1 MPKMLNIIKPCYSMK
16 QQSAEAVDITMYG
29 EIVQTRPRDWWSDEP
44 IEGDFIV
51 QDEFLSDLDEA
62 VKTGAKKFRLKLNS
76 VGGDSLVSITIHN
89 RIRELVKDGLE
100 FTARVDG
107 AAMSGASMIMC
118 ACDTVE
124 VNPSSLIM
132 IHKCWSALW
141 GAYNADELREMA
153 TQFDAYDKAAAAIY
167 NRKTKLSETV
177 LLHMMGDTTFLT
189 GREAVEKGF
198 ADVILDDAE
207 QVQIAASADRS
218 AIFVSGRKFQLM
230 GAKAPESIPTITAA
244 EAEVINTK
252 KSGSDTDTEGGN
264 SMAKNLAELRAENP
278 DLAAAVEN
286 ELRAAFQA
294 EQPESNADEAVAN
307 ERVRMQ
313 EIDEIAGQLAPE
325 LVHEAKYDKPCSAQE
340 LAFRAMKQQAKT
352 GNAFLNAL
360 NEDFKNSGAEKVSS
374 APAKEEPKLTP
385 KTHDELMAEARA
397 LVASI
402 DKKED

>member
-16 QQSAEAVDITMYG
+16 QQSAETVDITMYG
-29 EIVQTRPRDWWSDEP
+29 DIVKTRPVDWWSGEP
-44 IEGDFIV
+44 VEGDFII
-51 QDEFLSDLDEA
+51 QDEFLSDLEEA
-62 VKTGAKKFRLKLNS
+62 VKSGSKKFRLKLNS

-89 RIRELVKDGLE
+89 RIRDLVKDGLE

-189 GREAVEKGF
+189 GREAVDKGF

-218 AIFVSGRKFQLM
+218 AIFVSGRKLQLM

-278 DLAAAVEN
+278 DLAAAVET

-307 ERVRMQ
+307 ERARMQ
-313 EIDEIAGQLAPE
+313 QIDEIAGQLAPE

-340 LAFRAMKQQAKT
+340 LAFRAMQQQAKT

-360 NEDFKNSGAEKVSS
+360 NKDFQGSGAEKVSS
-374 APAKEEPKLTP
+374 APANEEMKLTP